1 MLMKGCFLQRLRLEN
16 NVFLKSLV
24 KTPGGYDTLKKI
36 AWVTDSVS
44 CISEDT
50 AEKYGIN
57 VVPLSII
64 FDGNCYKDGI
74 ELTNDEFYE
83 KLKASKVSP
92 TTSQPAVGDFVLLY
106 EKLKQEYEMGIAIH
120 VTSKVSGTLNA
131 SMLAAE
137 IAGFNMVHIDSKIGA
152 KAQEYMMLEGA
163 RMDREGYT
171 GKEIAEHLQELPER
185 VRGLNLIG
193 SLEQLHKGGRVSG
206 VGMVIGNLL
215 QIRPIIEFQN
225 GELVQL
231 EKVRT
236 TKKAENRIFELFKA
250 SYTEKGVYGVAVIH
264 SNLFEKAG
272 EWKARLSQI
281 DPSLEIEVGDL
292 SPVIS
297 AHVGEGTIGLMWFEK
312 KPSEK

>member
-1 MLMKGCFLQRLRLEN
+1 M
-16 NVFLKSLV
+16 
-24 KTPGGYDTLKKI
+24 LKKI

-44 CISEDT
+44 CISEEA
-50 AEKYGIN
+50 AEKYGIY

-64 FDGNCYKDGI
+64 FNGKCYKDGI
-74 ELTNDEFYE
+74 ELTNEEFYK

-92 TTSQPAVGDFVLLY
+92 TTSQPAVGDFVKLY

-152 KAQEYMMLEGA
+152 KALEFMMLEGI
-163 RMDREGYT
+163 RMDLEGYS
-171 GKEIAEHLQELPER
+171 GEEIAKHLQELPEC

-215 QIRPIIEFQN
+215 QIRPIIEFQQ

-236 TKKAENRIFELFKA
+236 TKKAENRILEIFKE
-250 SYTEKGVYGVAVIH
+250 SYITKGVYGAAVIH
-264 SNLFEKAG
+264 SNLFEKAR
-272 EWKARLSQI
+272 EWKERLLQI
-281 DPSLEIEVGDL
+281 DPALEIEVGDL

-312 KPSEK
+312 KTSDK

>member
-1 MLMKGCFLQRLRLEN
+1 M
-16 NVFLKSLV
+16 
-24 KTPGGYDTLKKI
+24 KKI

-50 AEKYGIN
+50 AKKYGIN

-64 FDGNCYKDGI
+64 FNEISYKDGI
-74 ELTNDEFYE
+74 ELTNEEFYE
-83 KLKASKVSP
+83 KLKASRVSP
-92 TTSQPAVGDFVLLY
+92 TTSQPAVGEFVELY
-106 EKLKQEYEMGIAIH
+106 EKLKLEYEMGIAIH

-131 SMLAAE
+131 SILAAE

-152 KAQEYMMLEGA
+152 KALEYMMLEGI
-163 RMDREGYT
+163 RMEKKGHSAE
-171 GKEIAEHLQELPER
+171 EIAERLKEMPTC

-206 VGMVIGNLL
+206 MGMLIGNLL
-215 QIRPIIEFQN
+215 QIRPIIEFQQ
-225 GELVQL
+225 GALVPL

-236 TKKAENRIFELFKA
+236 TKKAENRIFEIFKD
-250 SYTEKGVYGVAVIH
+250 SYTMKGVYGVAVIH
-264 SNLFEKAG
+264 SNLIEKAR
-272 EWKARLSQI
+272 EWKERLSHI
-281 DPSLEIEVGDL
+281 DPSLSIEVGDL

-312 KPSEK
+312 RK